1 MTHIYLVIDKF
12 LGQKN
17 IETLRYD
24 GRMSRVQR
32 VEQVFLVT
40 QIFSFTNVHQSGC
53 SVQEYKWTFYNAYQV
68 RTVPLYDFSS
78 KLIC

>member
-32 VEQVFLVT
+32 VE
-40 QIFSFTNVHQSGC
+40 
-53 SVQEYKWTFYNAYQV
+53 
-68 RTVPLYDFSS
+68 
-78 KLIC
+78 